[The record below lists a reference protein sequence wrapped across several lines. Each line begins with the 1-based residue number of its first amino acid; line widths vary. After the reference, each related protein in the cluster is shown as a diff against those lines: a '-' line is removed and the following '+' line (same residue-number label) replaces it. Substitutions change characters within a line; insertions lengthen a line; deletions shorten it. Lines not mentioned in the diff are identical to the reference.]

1 MPEKEE
7 EKRARFSDDVRLRAS
22 LLHERSEYLKEFT
35 NFPGNKIVFQNS
47 FCDDGSKIVTFSTT
61 KKLFGI
67 VGGDSLKTRVVV
79 KHDTGTSCFET
90 DLSIRRHS

>member
-1 MPEKEE
+1 M
-7 EKRARFSDDVRLRAS
+7 
-22 LLHERSEYLKEFT
+22 
-35 NFPGNKIVFQNS
+35 FQSS
-47 FCDDGSKIVTFSTT
+47 FCDGGTKIVTFSTT

-90 DLSIRRHS
+90 DLSIRRQ